1 MTIALSSGAL
11 SDDRLRGIGLMAV
24 AVFLFSCLDTTAK
37 YLSQIVS
44 PLEVSWFRFLSH
56 MLIALAVLRPW
67 QHLELYRT
75 GRPVLV
81 ALRAVSM
88 VACTALSFGALR
100 YLALTEALPI
110 QFATPFLVTAL
121 AGPILGEKATGK
133 HWLAVGLGFIGVV
146 IVANP
151 SGGSLHPV
159 GLALALASMA
169 SYAVYLVLTRLLGAT
184 ESASSLIFWPSVL
197 GVLAL
202 GPAMAPSFT
211 LPPSVMVWVLLFCTG
226 VFGGLGHFLLI
237 VAHKMAPAP
246 VLAPF
251 IYAQLL
257 WTSILA
263 FFVFGETPTPSN
275 IVGGVL
281 IVLSGLYLLHL
292 QRSRRPAA

>member
-1 MTIALSSGAL
+1 MTIALSGSAI

-37 YLSQIVS
+37 YLSQVVS

-67 QHLELYRT
+67 QHVELYRT
-75 GRPVLV
+75 GRPLLV
-81 ALRAVSM
+81 ALRAAAM
-88 VACTALSFGALR
+88 VACTAFSFGALR

-121 AGPILGEKATGK
+121 AGPILGEKATGR
-133 HWLAVGLGFIGVV
+133 HWAAVALGFVGVL

-151 SGGSLHPV
+151 TGGGLHPL
-159 GLALALASMA
+159 GLLFAIASMV
-169 SYAVYLVLTRLLGAT
+169 SYAFYLVLTRLLGAT

-197 GVLAL
+197 GVVALA
-202 GPAMAPSFT
+202 PAMAPSFT
-211 LPPSVMVWVLLFCTG
+211 LPPSVGVWVLLFCTG

-263 FFVFGETPTPSN
+263 FLVFGETPTTSN
-275 IVGGVL
+275 MVGGVL

-292 QRSRRPAA
+292 QRAPRRMA